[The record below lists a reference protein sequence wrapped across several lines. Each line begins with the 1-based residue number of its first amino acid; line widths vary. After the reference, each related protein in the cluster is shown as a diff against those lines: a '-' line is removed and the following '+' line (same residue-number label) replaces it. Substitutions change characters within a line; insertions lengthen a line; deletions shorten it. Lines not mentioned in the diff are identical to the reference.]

1 MVFVFVN
8 ACIRIDISIFAEFTL
23 KERVMIVT
31 GAVIGI
37 YVIPLLRNDVVS

>member
-8 ACIRIDISIFAEFTL
+8 ACIRIDISIFAEFSL
-23 KERVMIVT
+23 KDRVMIVT

-37 YVIPLLRNDVVS
+37 YVIFLLRNDVVS